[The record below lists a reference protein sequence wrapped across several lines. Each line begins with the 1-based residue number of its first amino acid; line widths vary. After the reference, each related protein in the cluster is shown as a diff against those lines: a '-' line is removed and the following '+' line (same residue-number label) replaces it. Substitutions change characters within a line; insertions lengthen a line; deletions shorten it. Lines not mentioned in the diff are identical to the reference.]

1 MVTQGQY
8 LERPTLVPLPDGL
21 VLEGVAHRG
30 ERRPGLLILP
40 PIPGEGSG
48 MDHVVAA
55 ELAFAVSR
63 AGHPTLRFNYR
74 GVGGSQGRR
83 STRPAELL
91 ADALAA
97 RELAA
102 DNARGAAPAVAS
114 IGSSDAL
121 ALELARRGLVAGV
134 ALVSPSL
141 ARAAELEPLAVPLAV
156 ILAERDPQ
164 DRRGW
169 SEVMQRKGGA
179 LTVVPGADR
188 AWQRNLPLV
197 GRAVAAL
204 VMRAGG
210 RAPTGLND

>member
-1 MVTQGQY
+1 MVTKGQY
-8 LERPTLVPLPDGL
+8 LERPTLIPLPGGL

-30 ERRPGLLILP
+30 EHRPGLLILA

-91 ADALAA
+91 EDALAA
-97 RELAA
+97 CELAA
-102 DNARGAAPAVAS
+102 DNARGAPPVVAS
-114 IGSSDAL
+114 IGGSDAL
-121 ALELARRGLVAGV
+121 ALELARRGLLSGL

-141 ARAAELEPLAVPLAV
+141 TRADELEPLAVPLAV
-156 ILAERDPQ
+156 ILAEHDPQ
-164 DRRGW
+164 ERLGW
-169 SEVMQRKGGA
+169 SRLLERKAGA
-179 LTVVPGADR
+179 LTLVPGADR
-188 AWQRNLPLV
+188 AWQRNLPQV

-204 VMRAGG
+204 VLRAGG
-210 RAPTGLND
+210 RASTGLND